1 MKDIKNIKLPRVLK
15 YTDRLSM
22 ANGIETR
29 VPFLDHKLFEFN
41 FNLENI
47 YKFRNGQARWIFK
60 KFLKIK

>member
-29 VPFLDHKLFEFN
+29 VPFLDHKLLSLILILKIFI
-41 FNLENI
+41 NLEMV
-47 YKFRNGQARWIFK
+47 KLDGS
-60 KFLKIK
+60 LKSF